1 MGFTAWWIPA
11 AELEAGE
18 AVQATWL
25 ANHSSAHSSAGGKL
39 ELTDRRL
46 RFRPSLVDRALGSR
60 VWSVLFAALAEVGR
74 APRTWHP
81 FNGGLRTR
89 LRLVTTDGAVH
100 LFVVNGLAEVV
111 AAIDAARGA
120 APAG

>member
-1 MGFTAWWIPA
+1 MGFTDWWIPG

-18 AVQATWL
+18 VVSATWL
-25 ANHSSAHSSAGGKL
+25 ANHSSANSSAGGKL

-46 RFRPSLVDRALGSR
+46 RFRPSRVDRALGSR
-60 VWSVLFAALAEVGR
+60 VWSVPFAALTEVGR

-89 LRLVTTDGAVH
+89 LRLATTDGAVH
-100 LFVVNGLAEVV
+100 LFVVNGLARVI
-111 AAIDAARGA
+111 AAIDDARAAA
-120 APAG
+120 